1 MADNFLTAD
10 EAVHDLTLALMYLN
24 RISDSPK
31 PDHYWDEKS
40 FRTSTSFDSE
50 ILSWLEEVGFVSLR
64 EPDSQNP
71 RTTITPAGVHR
82 AKEILEKLKIKD
94 WDREEITKKEHS

>member
-10 EAVHDLTLALMYLN
+10 ESVHDLTLALMYLS
-24 RISDSPK
+24 RISDTPK

-64 EPDSQNP
+64 DAP
-71 RTTITPAGVHR
+71 RATITPAGVHR
-82 AKEILEKLKIKD
+82 AKEILEKLNIKD
-94 WDREEITKKEHS
+94 WDREEVLSENN

>member
-40 FRTSTSFDSE
+40 FKTPTTFDPE
-50 ILSWLEEVGFVSLR
+50 VLSWLEEVGFVSVL
-64 EPDSQNP
+64 EPEN
-71 RTTITPAGVHR
+71 RTTITPAVVHR
-82 AKEILEKLKIKD
+82 AKEILEKLGIKD
-94 WDREEITKKEHS
+94 WVKEEIAPHH

>member
-50 ILSWLEEVGFVSLR
+50 ILSWLEEVGFVSVR
-64 EPDSQNP
+64 EPEK

>member
-10 EAVHDLTLALMYLN
+10 EAVHDLTLALMYLS

-64 EPDSQNP
+64 DDS
-71 RTTITPAGVHR
+71 RATITPAGVHR
-82 AKEILEKLKIKD
+82 AKEILELLLHG
-94 WDREEITKKEHS
+94 REAMFSNPQ

>member
-40 FRTSTSFDSE
+40 FRTSTSFE
-50 ILSWLEEVGFVSLR
+50 SLF
-64 EPDSQNP
+64 SIFL
-71 RTTITPAGVHR
+71 T
-82 AKEILEKLKIKD
+82 
-94 WDREEITKKEHS
+94 

>member
-10 EAVHDLTLALMYLN
+10 EAVHDLTLALMYLS
-24 RISDSPK
+24 RILDSPK

-50 ILSWLEEVGFVSLR
+50 ILSWLEEVGFVSVR
-64 EPDSQNP
+64 EPEK

-82 AKEILEKLKIKD
+82 AKEILAKLGIKD
-94 WDREEITKKEHS
+94 WDREEITKREHS

>member
-1 MADNFLTAD
+1 MTTDNFLTAD

-40 FRTSTSFDSE
+40 FRAQTSFDPE
-50 ILSWLEEVGFVSLR
+50 VLSWLEEVGFISLR
-64 EPDSQNP
+64 DDS
-71 RTTITPAGVHR
+71 RITPAGVHR
-82 AKEILEKLKIKD
+82 AKEILEKLKIRD
-94 WDREEITKKEHS
+94 WDREEILSQ